1 MAHISRTF
9 SFAIAH
15 TSRSVVARSNSSG
28 RAKVKVLYKFG
39 MFTSSVCSTGPWPL
53 PPEANPLNLHASPW
67 PLPCDAKYL
76 DEVF

>member
-1 MAHISRTF
+1 M
-9 SFAIAH
+9 
-15 TSRSVVARSNSSG
+15 V
-28 RAKVKVLYKFG
+28 YKFE

-67 PLPCDAKYL
+67 PLPCEVKYL